1 MGVGVLGWVSTQV
14 IYPWLGNTS
23 RLYVHPSMNGW
34 YMYKMNLYSAVKKNE
49 IVKLVRKRWNQSIFY
64 DYMSIK
70 FRVKFPKLR
79 LSALS
84 KNLTKLPRTFF
95 PLKIRE

>member
-1 MGVGVLGWVSTQV
+1 MVRKYKQALRPSIDEWVMKT
-14 IYPWLGNTS
+14 
-23 RLYVHPSMNGW
+23 R

-49 IVKLVRKRWNQSIFY
+49 VVKLVRKRWNQSIFY

-79 LSALS
+79 LSVLS

-95 PLKIRE
+95 SLKDT